1 MMKVMYF
8 NRQLYKIIMIISL
21 NPKRVV
27 SYYIKDRDMAAVC
40 GERLA
45 ADQRCSQI
53 TCRLLSVKY
62 DVVLRLTLNL
72 M

>member
-1 MMKVMYF
+1 
-8 NRQLYKIIMIISL
+8 MISSL
-21 NPKRVV
+21 NPNRACPLILRTDNK
-27 SYYIKDRDMAAVC
+27 AGVC

-45 ADQRCSQI
+45 ADQRCLQL

>member
-1 MMKVMYF
+1 
-8 NRQLYKIIMIISL
+8 MIISL
-21 NPKRVV
+21 NPNRVCPL
-27 SYYIKDRDMAAVC
+27 ILRTDNKAAVC

-45 ADQRCSQI
+45 ADQRCLQL
-53 TCRLLSVKY
+53 TCRLLSVNY

>member
-1 MMKVMYF
+1 
-8 NRQLYKIIMIISL
+8 MIISV
-21 NPKRVV
+21 NPKRVI
-27 SYYIKDRDMAAVC
+27 SNYIKDRNKAAVC

-45 ADQRCSQI
+45 ADQRCLQL
-53 TCRLLSVKY
+53 TCGLLSVKY

>member
-1 MMKVMYF
+1 
-8 NRQLYKIIMIISL
+8 MIISL
-21 NPKRVV
+21 NPNRECPLILRTDNK
-27 SYYIKDRDMAAVC
+27 ATVC

-45 ADQRCSQI
+45 ADQRCLQL

>member
-1 MMKVMYF
+1 
-8 NRQLYKIIMIISL
+8 MISSL
-21 NPKRVV
+21 NPNRACPLILRTDNK
-27 SYYIKDRDMAAVC
+27 AGVC

-45 ADQRCSQI
+45 ADQRCLQL
-53 TCRLLSVKY
+53 TCRLLSVNY